1 MRKMYS
7 RISDYSKWKGL
18 NFLRKALTK
27 LFYDFTIELHQKKQ
41 RRIET
46 EIVLKLQNKKR
57 LQ

>member
-1 MRKMYS
+1 MYS

-27 LFYDFTIELHQKKQ
+27 MFYDFTIELHQKKQ

-57 LQ
+57 LL